1 MVRTQ
6 IESLVYYQFK
16 SLLQQDLIHGVFT
29 RHGGVSPDPWHSLN
43 LGGTVGDAPDKVAE
57 NHQRLFST
65 LDRPFSSV
73 FDVWQVHYSD
83 VVVAD
88 GPRNDRPHTK
98 GDIILTD
105 DPGVT
110 LLMRFAD
117 CVPIFLYDPHRRA
130 IGIAHAGWLGTVRR
144 AAEFAVQAMVQTFQS
159 DPADIMAGLGPSIG
173 PDHYT
178 VGAEVVEQI
187 EASFG
192 RDASHHLDRR
202 NGKTYLDL
210 WSANRAL
217 LLEQGVV
224 QIEVA
229 QICTACHINDW
240 YSHRGEGGKTGR
252 FGAAI
257 ALSEGH

>member
-6 IESLVYYQFK
+6 LESLVYYQFE
-16 SLLQQDLIHGVFT
+16 SLSQLNLIHGVFT

-43 LGGTVGDAPDKVAE
+43 LGGTVGDAPDNVAE
-57 NHQRLFST
+57 NRQRLFSA
-65 LDRPFSSV
+65 LERPVNSV
-73 FDVWQVHYSD
+73 FDVWQVHSAN

-117 CVPIFLYDPHRRA
+117 CVPILLYDPRRRA

-144 AAEFAVQAMVQTFQS
+144 AAEFAIQAMVQTFKS
-159 DPADIMAGLGPSIG
+159 DPADILAGLGPSIG

-192 RDASHHLDRR
+192 RDASRHLVRR

-217 LLEQGVV
+217 LQGQGVV
-224 QIEVA
+224 HIEVA
-229 QICTACHINDW
+229 QICTACHIKDW
-240 YSHRGEGGKTGR
+240 YSHRSEGGKTGR
-252 FGAAI
+252 FGVAI
-257 ALSEGH
+257 AVSE

>member
-6 IESLVYYQFK
+6 TGSLIYYQFK
-16 SLLQQDLIHGVFT
+16 SLLQPNLIHGVFT
-29 RHGGVSPDPWHSLN
+29 RHGGLSPDPWRSLN
-43 LGGTVGDAPDKVAE
+43 LGGTVGDDSDRVAE
-57 NHQRLFST
+57 NRQRLFSA
-65 LDRPFSSV
+65 LDRPVSSV
-73 FDVWQVHYSD
+73 FDVWQVHSAN

-117 CVPIFLYDPHRRA
+117 CVPILLYDPHRRA

-159 DPADIMAGLGPSIG
+159 DPTDILAGLGPSIG

-178 VGAEVVEQI
+178 VGTEVVEQI

-192 RDASHHLDRR
+192 QEASCHLVRRD
-202 NGKTYLDL
+202 GKTYLDL
-210 WSANRAL
+210 WSANEAL
-217 LLEQGVV
+217 LEGQGVV
-224 QIEVA
+224 HIEVA
-229 QICTACHINDW
+229 RICTACHRSDW
-240 YSHRGEGGKTGR
+240 FSHRSEGGKTGR

-257 ALSEGH
+257 ALSE

>member
-1 MVRTQ
+1 MVRIQ

-57 NHQRLFST
+57 NRQRLFSS
-65 LDRPFSSV
+65 LGRPVSSV
-73 FDVWQVHYSD
+73 YDVWQVHSAD

-88 GPRNDRPHTK
+88 GPRDDRPHIK

-117 CVPIFLYDPHRRA
+117 CVPILLYDPQRRA

-159 DPADIMAGLGPSIG
+159 DPADILAGLGPSIG

-192 RDASHHLDRR
+192 LDASHHLDRR

-210 WSANRAL
+210 WSANQAL
-217 LLEQGVV
+217 LQGQGVI

-229 QICTACHINDW
+229 QICTACHIQDW
-240 YSHRGEGGKTGR
+240 YSHRSEAGKTGR

-257 ALSEGH
+257 ALSE

>member
-6 IESLVYYQFK
+6 FESLVYYQFK
-16 SLLQQDLIHGVFT
+16 SLLQPNLVHGVFT

-57 NHQRLFST
+57 NRKRLFSA
-65 LDRPFSSV
+65 LDRPVSSV
-73 FDVWQVHYSD
+73 FDVWQVHSAD

-88 GPRNDRPHTK
+88 GPRNDRPHSK

-117 CVPIFLYDPHRRA
+117 CVPILLYDPRRRA

-144 AAEFAVQAMVQTFQS
+144 AAEFAVEAMVQTFQS
-159 DPADIMAGLGPSIG
+159 DPADILAGLGPSIG

-187 EASFG
+187 EASSG
-192 RDASHHLDRR
+192 LETSRYVVRR

-210 WSANRAL
+210 WRANEAL
-217 LLEQGVV
+217 LQGQGVV

-240 YSHRGEGGKTGR
+240 YSHRNEAGKTGR

>member
-6 IESLVYYQFK
+6 FESLVYYQFK
-16 SLLQQDLIHGVFT
+16 SLLQQDVIHGVFT

-43 LGGTVGDAPDKVAE
+43 LGSTVGDAPDKVAE
-57 NHQRLFST
+57 NHQRLFSA
-65 LDRPFSSV
+65 LDRPASSV
-73 FDVWQVHYSD
+73 FDAWQVHSAD

-117 CVPIFLYDPHRRA
+117 CVPILLYDPHRRA

-144 AAEFAVQAMVQTFQS
+144 AAGIAVQAMVQTFQS
-159 DPADIMAGLGPSIG
+159 DPADILAGLGPSIG
-173 PDHYT
+173 PDHYM
-178 VGAEVVEQI
+178 VGEEVVEQI

-192 RDASHHLDRR
+192 RDASRHLDRR

-217 LLEQGVV
+217 LQEQGVV

-229 QICTACHINDW
+229 QICTACHTNDW
-240 YSHRGEGGKTGR
+240 YSHRSEGGKTGR

-257 ALSEGH
+257 ALSE

>member
-43 LGGTVGDAPDKVAE
+43 LGGTVGDAPDKVAK
-57 NHQRLFST
+57 NRRRLFSA
-65 LDRPFSSV
+65 LNRPVSSV
-73 FDVWQVHYSD
+73 FDAWQVHSAN
-83 VVVAD
+83 VVIAD

-117 CVPIFLYDPHRRA
+117 CVPILLYDPRRSA

-144 AAEFAVQAMVQTFQS
+144 AAEFAIKAMVQTFQS
-159 DPADIMAGLGPSIG
+159 DPADILAGLGPSIG

-192 RDASHHLDRR
+192 RNASRHLDRR

-217 LLEQGVV
+217 LQEQGVV

-229 QICTACHINDW
+229 QICTACNINDW
-240 YSHRGEGGKTGR
+240 YSHRSEGGKTGR

-257 ALSEGH
+257 TVSE

>member
-6 IESLVYYQFK
+6 FESLVYYQFK

-43 LGGTVGDAPDKVAE
+43 LGSTVGDAPDKVAE
-57 NHQRLFST
+57 NRQRLFSA
-65 LDRPFSSV
+65 LDRPVRSV
-73 FDVWQVHYSD
+73 FDAWQVHSAN

-88 GPRNDRPHTK
+88 RPRNDRPHTK

-117 CVPIFLYDPHRRA
+117 CVPILLFDPRRRA

-159 DPADIMAGLGPSIG
+159 DPADMLAGLGPSIG

-187 EASFG
+187 EGSFG
-192 RDASHHLDRR
+192 RAASRHLDHR

-217 LLEQGVV
+217 LQEQGVV

-229 QICTACHINDW
+229 QICTACHTNDW
-240 YSHRGEGGKTGR
+240 YSHRSEGGKTGR
-252 FGAAI
+252 FGVAI
-257 ALSEGH
+257 ALSE

>member
-6 IESLVYYQFK
+6 FESLVYYQFK
-16 SLLQQDLIHGVFT
+16 SLLQHDLIHGVFT

-43 LGGTVGDAPDKVAE
+43 LGSTVGDAPDKVAE
-57 NHQRLFST
+57 NRQRLFSA
-65 LDRPFSSV
+65 LDRPGSSI
-73 FDVWQVHYSD
+73 FDVWQVHSAN

-117 CVPIFLYDPHRRA
+117 CVPILLYDPRRRA

-144 AAEFAVQAMVQTFQS
+144 AAEFAVQAMVQTFKS
-159 DPADIMAGLGPSIG
+159 DPADILAG
-173 PDHYT
+173 
-178 VGAEVVEQI
+178 
-187 EASFG
+187 ASFG
-192 RDASHHLDRR
+192 RDASRHLDHR

-217 LLEQGVV
+217 LQEQGVV

-240 YSHRGEGGKTGR
+240 YSHRSEGGKTGR

-257 ALSEGH
+257 ALSE

>member
-6 IESLVYYQFK
+6 TGSLIYYQFK
-16 SLLQQDLIHGVFT
+16 SLLQPNLIHGVFT
-29 RHGGVSPDPWHSLN
+29 RHGGLSPDPWRSLN
-43 LGGTVGDAPDKVAE
+43 LGGTVGDDLDRVAE
-57 NHQRLFST
+57 NRQRLFFA
-65 LDRPFSSV
+65 LDRPVSSV
-73 FDVWQVHYSD
+73 FDVWQVHSAN

-117 CVPIFLYDPHRRA
+117 CVPILLYDPHRRA

-159 DPADIMAGLGPSIG
+159 DPADILAGLGPSIG

-178 VGAEVVEQI
+178 VGTEVVEQI

-192 RDASHHLDRR
+192 QEASCHLVRRD
-202 NGKTYLDL
+202 GKTYLDL
-210 WSANRAL
+210 WSANEAL
-217 LLEQGVV
+217 LQGQGVV
-224 QIEVA
+224 HIEVA
-229 QICTACHINDW
+229 RICTACHGSDW
-240 YSHRGEGGKTGR
+240 YSHRSEGGKTGR

-257 ALSEGH
+257 ALSE

>member
-6 IESLVYYQFK
+6 TGSLVYYQFK
-16 SLLQQDLIHGVFT
+16 SLLQPNLVHGVFT
-29 RHGGVSPDPWHSLN
+29 RHGGLSPDPWRSLN
-43 LGGTVGDAPDKVAE
+43 LGGTVGDDPARVAE
-57 NHQRLFST
+57 NHQRLFSA
-65 LDRPFSSV
+65 LDRPVSSV
-73 FDVWQVHYSD
+73 FDVWQVHSAN
-83 VVVAD
+83 VVITD

-117 CVPIFLYDPHRRA
+117 CVPILLYDPNRRA

-144 AAEFAVQAMVQTFQS
+144 AVEFAVQAMVQTFRS
-159 DPADIMAGLGPSIG
+159 DPADLLAGLGPAIG

-178 VGAEVVEQI
+178 VGEEVIEQI

-192 RDASHHLDRR
+192 RETSRHLVRR
-202 NGKTYLDL
+202 DGKTYLDL
-210 WSANRAL
+210 WSANHAL
-217 LLEQGVV
+217 LQGQGVAH
-224 QIEVA
+224 IEVA

-240 YSHRGEGGKTGR
+240 YSHRSEGGKTGR

-257 ALSEGH
+257 ALSE

>member
-6 IESLVYYQFK
+6 FESLVYYQFK

-43 LGGTVGDAPDKVAE
+43 LGSTVGDAPDKVAE
-57 NHQRLFST
+57 NRQRLFSA
-65 LDRPFSSV
+65 LDRPVRSV
-73 FDVWQVHYSD
+73 FDAWQVHSAN

-117 CVPIFLYDPHRRA
+117 CVPILLFDPRRRA

-159 DPADIMAGLGPSIG
+159 DPADMLAGLGPSIG

-187 EASFG
+187 EGSFG
-192 RDASHHLDRR
+192 RAASRHLDHR

-217 LLEQGVV
+217 LQEQGVV

-229 QICTACHINDW
+229 QICTACHTNDW
-240 YSHRGEGGKTGR
+240 YSHRSEGGKTGR
-252 FGAAI
+252 FGVAI
-257 ALSEGH
+257 ALRE

>member
-1 MVRTQ
+1 MVRIQ

-57 NHQRLFST
+57 NHQRLFSA
-65 LDRPFSSV
+65 LDRPASSV
-73 FDVWQVHYSD
+73 FDVWQVHSAN

-117 CVPIFLYDPHRRA
+117 CVPILLYDPHRRA

-144 AAEFAVQAMVQTFQS
+144 AAEFAVQAMVETFQS
-159 DPADIMAGLGPSIG
+159 NPADIMAGLGPSIG

-192 RDASHHLDRR
+192 RDASRHLERR

-217 LLEQGVV
+217 LQEQGVI

-240 YSHRGEGGKTGR
+240 YSHRSEGGKTGR

-257 ALSEGH
+257 AVSE

>member
-6 IESLVYYQFK
+6 FESLVYYQFK

-43 LGGTVGDAPDKVAE
+43 LGSTVGDAPDKVAE
-57 NHQRLFST
+57 NRQRLFSA
-65 LDRPFSSV
+65 LDRPVRSV
-73 FDVWQVHYSD
+73 FDAWQVHSAN

-88 GPRNDRPHTK
+88 RPRNDRPHTK

-117 CVPIFLYDPHRRA
+117 CVPILLYDPRRRA

-159 DPADIMAGLGPSIG
+159 NPADIQAGLGPSIG

-178 VGAEVVEQI
+178 VGVEVVEQI

-192 RDASHHLDRR
+192 RGASRHLDRR

-217 LLEQGVV
+217 LQGQGVV

-229 QICTACHINDW
+229 QICTACNINDW
-240 YSHRGEGGKTGR
+240 YSHRSQGGKTGR

-257 ALSEGH
+257 AVSE

>member
-73 FDVWQVHYSD
+73 FDVWQVHSAD

-229 QICTACHINDW
+229 HICTACHINDW

-257 ALSEGH
+257 ALRGQ